1 MQKSL
6 AKYTAGN
13 YLGKGTEMPKKV
25 TIVSAV
31 SLVLLIG
38 LTALAARLA
47 GLKGKKPSDV
57 PSRVSVY
64 DRAAGVIYTPGYEEV
79 LAGCVEGL
87 LMKNFEYEPEAL
99 KAVAIAESSR
109 IKYFLKSKSGFEIPG
124 ADITVSEQLPYV
136 REASAEV
143 RAAAAYAVK
152 YSLTFDGEPFNA
164 PICRISSGRTDECP
178 PYSPSVGLPCDVN
191 APGFESSTVFTP
203 EEVRDALGGGNL
215 SYNCIE
221 WLHDPVYN
229 DNGTLLFIGFAEN
242 KVSGETLR
250 KNLKLRSSAV
260 SAEYSGDG
268 FVFECRG
275 WGNNRGMSIYAANY
289 LAKNGKTAEEIL
301 SVFYPEAML
310 SAN

>member
-1 MQKSL
+1 M
-6 AKYTAGN
+6 
-13 YLGKGTEMPKKV
+13 GKENEMPKKI
-25 TIVSAV
+25 TIVSAI

-38 LTALAARLA
+38 VIALAAGLA
-47 GLKGKKPSDV
+47 KLKGKKPADV

-64 DRAAGVIYTPGYEEV
+64 DRAAGIIYTPSYEEC

-87 LMKNFEYEPEAL
+87 LIKNFAYEPEAL
-99 KAVAIAESSR
+99 KAVAIAESTR
-109 IKYFLKSKSGFEIPG
+109 IKYYLKSKSGFEIPG
-124 ADITVSEQLPYV
+124 ADITVSEQLPYIH
-136 REASAEV
+136 EASAEV
-143 RAAAAYAVK
+143 KAAAAYAMT

-229 DNGTLLFIGFAEN
+229 DNDTLLFIDFAGQ

-250 KNLKLRSSAV
+250 ESLNLRSTAV
-260 SAEYSGDG
+260 SAEYSEDG
-268 FVFECRG
+268 FVFECKG

-301 SVFYPEAML
+301 NVFYPEATL